1 MTWRRAFYTRVTKTE
16 DLVISHFFGRRVKDE
31 ELDIKKFAELCH
43 CNTYIAAV
51 ANYVNKCI
59 DIVVKTVNLRFKML
73 VTKNSS
79 LLLYFP
85 HLHQNKQIL
94 VVIFSHS
101 LPLLSKNFARQI
113 YLLSAHVD
121 IFAIH

>member
-1 MTWRRAFYTRVTKTE
+1 MNKQN
-16 DLVISHFFGRRVKDE
+16 ISRSLRN
-31 ELDIKKFAELCH
+31 FAIATH
-43 CNTYIAAV
+43 IIIAAV

-59 DIVVKTVNLRFKML
+59 DIVVKTANLRFKML

-79 LLLYFP
+79 LLLHFP

-94 VVIFSHS
+94 EVIFSHS

-113 YLLSAHVD
+113 YLLSAPVD